1 MIKDLLTIVIPC
13 KDCVIPIKKTIE
25 NIKTKTRIAGTRI
38 LVLDFGSTDGSYQY
52 VAQASSDLSYIL
64 KIESIRMKSEECIS
78 DVESSIITPYVL
90 VVKPGVVSDDPDI
103 IMNSINKVLTGNNT
117 LVYLKDLGIINR
129 VISIFKKS
137 DNPSLIF
144 SKREVILEL
153 KYNPED
159 PEQNITTDLP
169 LKVEG
174 FIKY

>member
-13 KDCVIPIKKTIE
+13 KDCVTSIKETIE
-25 NIKTKTRIAGTRI
+25 NIRTKTRIAGTRI

-52 VAQASSDLSYIL
+52 VAQASFELSSL
-64 KIESIRMKSEECIS
+64 LRIESINMKEGECIS
-78 DVESSIITPYVL
+78 NIESSINTPYIL
-90 VVKPGVVSDDPDI
+90 VIKPGAVSDDPDI

-117 LVYLKDLGIINR
+117 LVYLKDLGILNR
-129 VISIFKKS
+129 VISMFKKS

-159 PEQNITTDLP
+159 PEQNISTDLP